1 MEIKGKVLDNTKQP
15 LHLANITIVTGSQIN
30 KFGAVANE
38 KGEFSLSSDIISP
51 DSQFKISYQG
61 FRPQYYRASELQG
74 RTITLEEDI
83 IALGEVVI
91 TRPQDKPTNIN
102 IANQKSNIKQH
113 FQKHKFTYAGF
124 GLLVGLLLVAVSIK
138 KLK

>member
-1 MEIKGKVLDNTKQP
+1 MEIKGKVLDNTKEP

-30 KFGAVANE
+30 KFGTSANE
-38 KGEFSLSSDIISP
+38 RGDFSLSSDIISP

-61 FRPQYYRASELQG
+61 FKPQYYRASELQG

-83 IALGEVVI
+83 IALPELVL
-91 TRPQDKPTNIN
+91 RPQDKPTNIN
-102 IANQKSNIKQH
+102 IAKKPSNIKEH
-113 FQKHKFTYAGF
+113 LQKHKFAYG
-124 GLLVGLLLVAVSIK
+124 GLGALLGLSLIAVSIK